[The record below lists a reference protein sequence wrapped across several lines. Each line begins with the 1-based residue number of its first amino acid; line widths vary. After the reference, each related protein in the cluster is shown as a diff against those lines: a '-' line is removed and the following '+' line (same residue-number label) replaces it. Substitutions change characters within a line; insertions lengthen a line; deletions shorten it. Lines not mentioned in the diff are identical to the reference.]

1 MRPSGSSSA
10 DRAVL
15 DYATLK
21 LIHKGAVG
29 ISFTGFAARGIGLW
43 RGASWVRHPLT
54 RRLPHLVDTVL
65 LLSALGMLWTVR
77 LSPWAL
83 PWLKAK
89 LLGLLVYIA
98 LGAIALSP
106 ARWDP
111 PRKPSAISVLSWIG
125 ALAVYVYI
133 VSVAITKSAR
143 GLLLW

>member
-1 MRPSGSSSA
+1 M
-10 DRAVL
+10 L

-21 LIHKGAVG
+21 LIHIGAVG
-29 ISFTGFAARGIGLW
+29 ISFMGFTARGIGLW
-43 RGASWVRHPLT
+43 RGAPWIRHRLT

-65 LLSALGMLWTVR
+65 LLSALGMLWTAR
-77 LSPWAL
+77 LSPWVV

-89 LLGLLVYIA
+89 LLGLVVYIA
-98 LGAIALSP
+98 LGVIALSP

-111 PRKPSAISVLSWIG
+111 PRKPDAIAVLCWIG

-143 GLLLW
+143 GLLSWW